1 MLLTDSNAV
10 LCLRSALL
18 LRLNVHLLALVQPS
32 SAARN
37 MFVNLTRK
45 NPKRCSQQ
53 QLHTLLY
60 DNSLLLY

>member
-32 SAARN
+32 SAALQH
-37 MFVNLTRK
+37 V
-45 NPKRCSQQ
+45 C
-53 QLHTLLY
+53 QLHTEKSQALQ
-60 DNSLLLY
+60 STKP